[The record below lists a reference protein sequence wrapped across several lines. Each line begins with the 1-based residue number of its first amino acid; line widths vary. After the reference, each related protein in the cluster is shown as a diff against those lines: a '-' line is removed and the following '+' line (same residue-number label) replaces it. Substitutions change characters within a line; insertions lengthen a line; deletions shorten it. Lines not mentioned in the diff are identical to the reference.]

1 MALSPRTIKY
11 IAVGVIVVVVGL
23 VITSY
28 VWDLLKTAIGVGIGV
43 AFVVIGIRVM
53 FGKGLPSSIEKA
65 VNKAT
70 GGKAESDDKDKSDD

>member
-1 MALSPRTIKY
+1 MALSPKTIKY
-11 IAVGVIVVVVGL
+11 IAIGVVVVVVGL

-70 GGKAESDDKDKSDD
+70 GGEDKDKDKSDD